1 MNTLCCGRF
10 PFCKCNVDA
19 CLCICECVD
28 CSNCSNCNKCLKKDD
43 SISEKDSSIKV
54 IGMTMK
60 INLCK
65 TCGLSI
71 FFKSIKYS
79 DYTDEDIK
87 MSNDEFIEWRKKFQ
101 K

>member
-10 PFCKCNVDA
+10 PFCRCKVDA
-19 CLCICECVD
+19 CACVFACNNCEC
-28 CSNCSNCNKCLKKDD
+28 CNCSECAKKYS
-43 SISEKDSSIKV
+43 SIKDSSIKV

-60 INLCK
+60 INLCE

-71 FFKSIKYS
+71 FFKSLKYS
-79 DYTDEDIK
+79 DDTDEDIR

>member
-10 PFCKCNVDA
+10 PFCRCKVDA
-19 CLCICECVD
+19 CACVCECVKCNNCEE
-28 CSNCSNCNKCLKKDD
+28 CSKKNENLC
-43 SISEKDSSIKV
+43 EKDSSIKV

-60 INLCK
+60 INLCE

-71 FFKSIKYS
+71 FFKSLKYS
-79 DYTDEDIK
+79 DDTDEDIR

>member
-10 PFCKCNVDA
+10 PFCGCKVDA
-19 CLCICECVD
+19 CTCVCPFID
-28 CSNCSNCNKCLKKDD
+28 CNKCIKKD
-43 SISEKDSSIKV
+43 SSLSEKDSSIKV

-60 INLCK
+60 INLCE

-71 FFKSIKYS
+71 FFKSLKYS
-79 DYTDEDIK
+79 DDTDEDIK
-87 MSNDEFIEWRKKFQ
+87 LSNDEFIEWRKKFQ

>member
-10 PFCKCNVDA
+10 PFCKCNIDA
-19 CLCICECVD
+19 CACVCECVD
-28 CSNCSNCNKCLKKDD
+28 CSNKKDD
-43 SISEKDSSIKV
+43 SLSEKDSSIKV

-65 TCGLSI
+65 ICGLSI

-79 DYTDEDIK
+79 DDTDEDIK
-87 MSNDEFIEWRKKFQ
+87 MSNHEFIEWRKKFQ